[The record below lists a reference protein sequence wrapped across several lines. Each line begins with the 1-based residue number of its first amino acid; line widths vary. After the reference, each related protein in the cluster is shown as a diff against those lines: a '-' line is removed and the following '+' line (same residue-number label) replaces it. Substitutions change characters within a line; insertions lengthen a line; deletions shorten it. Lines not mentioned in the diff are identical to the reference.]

1 MESGYMRRK
10 LRAIRS
16 DHGLFDSFAIRCAA
30 EEHPDT
36 RLRMTR
42 TTRERTI
49 RGEVISLFQNNFI
62 KYVIYY
68 YFITSIFNVN
78 AAGCRY
84 GYCFGDCPE
93 RQVESLPAVE
103 TNIRPSKET
112 AT

>member
-68 YFITSIFNVN
+68 YFITSIFNVY